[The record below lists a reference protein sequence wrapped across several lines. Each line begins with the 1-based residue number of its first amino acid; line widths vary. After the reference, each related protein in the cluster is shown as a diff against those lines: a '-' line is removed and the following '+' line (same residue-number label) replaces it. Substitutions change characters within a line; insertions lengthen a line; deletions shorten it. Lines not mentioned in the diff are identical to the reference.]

1 MYSSITICLFKDVI
15 VTFIEKHLLCSQND
29 DNVSDELTSPIAIV
43 TIEKKMRLYII
54 PSRVKYT

>member
-43 TIEKKMRLYII
+43 TKLLKKKWDYILFHHG
-54 PSRVKYT
+54 